1 MCVGRRRRGVLAY
14 LLWSDRRAHMMRGP
28 VFGIEISRFRQQVRV
43 QGVAMRLPQKSTSIL
58 PQQLYEVSMKA
69 GIHPDYKQITVTC
82 TCGNKFE
89 TRSTIGQDLQVE
101 VCSNC
106 HPFYTGKQK
115 IVDTGGRV
123 DKFRKK
129 YATAPAKPATPAKA

>member
-1 MCVGRRRRGVLAY
+1 
-14 LLWSDRRAHMMRGP
+14 MMRGP
-28 VFGIEISRFRQQVRV
+28 VFGIEISRFRQQIRL
-43 QGVAMRLPQKSTSIL
+43 QGVAMRLLKSASIL

-129 YATAPAKPATPAKA
+129 YATAAPAAKPAAPAAAPAKPAAPAKA

>member
-1 MCVGRRRRGVLAY
+1 MCNGRA
-14 LLWSDRRAHMMRGP
+14 LWTPAGAHMMRGP
-28 VFGIEISRFRQQVRV
+28 DFGIEFLRSRQQIRV
-43 QGVAMRLPQKSTSIL
+43 QGVAMRLLNSASIL

-69 GIHPDYKQITVTC
+69 GIHPEYKQITVTC

-129 YATAPAKPATPAKA
+129 YATAPAKPAAPAKA

>member
-1 MCVGRRRRGVLAY
+1 MWNGAPKLKPFMPRLFEPK
-14 LLWSDRRAHMMRGP
+14 STHMIRGP
-28 VFGIEISRFRQQVRV
+28 VFGIDFENLASKQGL
-43 QGVAMRLPQKSTSIL
+43 QGVAMVLKRLRSSIL
-58 PQQLYEVSMKA
+58 PQQLYEVPMKA
-69 GIHPDYKQITVTC
+69 GIHPDYKEITVTC
-82 TCGNKFE
+82 TCGNTFT
-89 TRSTIGQDLQVE
+89 TRSTIGHDLQVE

-129 YATAPAKPATPAKA
+129 YATGKA

>member
-1 MCVGRRRRGVLAY
+1 MT
-14 LLWSDRRAHMMRGP
+14 LLLSAAQTAHIIRGP
-28 VFGIEISRFRQQVRV
+28 VLALIFSKVAPFK
-43 QGVAMRLPQKSTSIL
+43 GVPMAWRSLGSSESIL
-58 PQQLYEVSMKA
+58 PQQIYEVLMKA
-69 GIHPDYKQITVTC
+69 GIHPEYKQITVTC

-129 YATAPAKPATPAKA
+129 YATAGKA

>member
-1 MCVGRRRRGVLAY
+1 MDRP
-14 LLWSDRRAHMMRGP
+14 LWAPAGAHMMRGP
-28 VFGIEISRFRQQVRV
+28 VFGIEILGFRQQVGSKAWRC
-43 QGVAMRLPQKSTSIL
+43 GFSKSASIL

-69 GIHPDYKQITVTC
+69 GIHPEYKQITVTC

-115 IVDTGGRV
+115 IVDTGGRA
-123 DKFRKK
+123 RRSPR
-129 YATAPAKPATPAKA
+129 APPSGTKR

>member
-1 MCVGRRRRGVLAY
+1 LAGNRRGDVLLA
-14 LLWSDRRAHMMRGP
+14 L
-28 VFGIEISRFRQQVRV
+28 FSRELIDSATMTF
-43 QGVAMRLPQKSTSIL
+43 
-58 PQQLYEVSMKA
+58 EVPMKA
-69 GIHPDYKQITVTC
+69 GIHPEYKEITVTC
-82 TCGNKFE
+82 SCGNKFQ

-129 YATAPAKPATPAKA
+129 YATAAAKAAPKAEPKVEPKAAPKAEPKAAPKAASKA

>member
-1 MCVGRRRRGVLAY
+1 
-14 LLWSDRRAHMMRGP
+14 
-28 VFGIEISRFRQQVRV
+28 
-43 QGVAMRLPQKSTSIL
+43 
-58 PQQLYEVSMKA
+58 MKA
-69 GIHPDYKQITVTC
+69 GIHPEYKQITVTC

-129 YATAPAKPATPAKA
+129 YAAKPEAPAKPEAAGKAETAAKPATSAKPATAAKPAAAAKSATAAKA

>member
-1 MCVGRRRRGVLAY
+1 
-14 LLWSDRRAHMMRGP
+14 MMRGP
-28 VFGIEISRFRQQVRV
+28 VFGIEIVRSRQQIRV
-43 QGVAMRLPQKSTSIL
+43 QGVAMRLLRSASIL

-129 YATAPAKPATPAKA
+129 YATAAPAAKPAAPAPAAAPAKPAAPAKA

>member
-1 MCVGRRRRGVLAY
+1 
-14 LLWSDRRAHMMRGP
+14 MMRGP
-28 VFGIEISRFRQQVRV
+28 VFGIEIVRSRQQIVV
-43 QGVAMRLPQKSTSIL
+43 QGVAWPLLNRSASIL
-58 PQQLYEVSMKA
+58 PHQLNEVPMKA
-69 GIHPDYKQITVTC
+69 GIHPEYKQITVTC

-129 YATAPAKPATPAKA
+129 YATASAPAKPATPAKA

>member
-1 MCVGRRRRGVLAY
+1 MQ
-14 LLWSDRRAHMMRGP
+14 LL
-28 VFGIEISRFRQQVRV
+28 I
-43 QGVAMRLPQKSTSIL
+43 KSASIL
-58 PQQLYEVSMKA
+58 PQHLYEVSMKA

-101 VCSNC
+101 VCSSC

-115 IVDTGGRV
+115 VVDTGGRV

-129 YATAPAKPATPAKA
+129 YASAPAKPAAPAKA

>member
-1 MCVGRRRRGVLAY
+1 M
-14 LLWSDRRAHMMRGP
+14 
-28 VFGIEISRFRQQVRV
+28 GI
-43 QGVAMRLPQKSTSIL
+43 QGVAMRTYARSSIL
-58 PQQLYEVSMKA
+58 RPTTFEVPMKA
-69 GIHPDYKQITVTC
+69 GIHPEYNVIAVTC

-89 TRSTIGQDLQVE
+89 TRSTSGQDLQVE
-101 VCSNC
+101 VCTNC

-129 YATAPAKPATPAKA
+129 YATAAAKA

>member
-1 MCVGRRRRGVLAY
+1 
-14 LLWSDRRAHMMRGP
+14 
-28 VFGIEISRFRQQVRV
+28 
-43 QGVAMRLPQKSTSIL
+43 VALQLFQSSSIL
-58 PQQLYEVSMKA
+58 PQQLHEVFSMKA
-69 GIHPDYKQITVTC
+69 GIHPEYKQITVTC

-129 YATAPAKPATPAKA
+129 YATAPAKPAAPAKA

>member
-1 MCVGRRRRGVLAY
+1 
-14 LLWSDRRAHMMRGP
+14 
-28 VFGIEISRFRQQVRV
+28 
-43 QGVAMRLPQKSTSIL
+43 
-58 PQQLYEVSMKA
+58 MKPE
-69 GIHPDYKQITVTC
+69 IHPEYKDIKVSC
-82 TCGNKFE
+82 RCGNSFA
-89 TRSTIGQDLQVE
+89 TRSTSERPDMQVE

-129 YATAPAKPATPAKA
+129 YGMAKEA

>member
-1 MCVGRRRRGVLAY
+1 
-14 LLWSDRRAHMMRGP
+14 MMRGP
-28 VFGIEISRFRQQVRV
+28 VFGIEISRFRQQIRL
-43 QGVAMRLPQKSTSIL
+43 QGVAMRLLKSASIL
-58 PQQLYEVSMKA
+58 PQQLYEVPMKA

-129 YATAPAKPATPAKA
+129 YATAAPAAKPAAPAAAPAKPAAPAKA

>member
-1 MCVGRRRRGVLAY
+1 LA
-14 LLWSDRRAHMMRGP
+14 LNSKDPPATQG
-28 VFGIEISRFRQQVRV
+28 V
-43 QGVAMRLPQKSTSIL
+43 QGVAMPLLKRQSIL
-58 PQQLYEVSMKA
+58 PQLLYEVPMKA
-69 GIHPDYKQITVTC
+69 GIHPEYKQIMVTC

-129 YATAPAKPATPAKA
+129 YATPVKPATAEKPAAPAKPATAAKA